1 MVALRAAPSICTLHP
16 MTTVWEDE
24 INLVSSA
31 RSALHGVP
39 YIASLDRSDGSIVTV
54 FTRGFP

>member
-1 MVALRAAPSICTLHP
+1 